1 MKLMMFV
8 KHVQSLLIETAAM
21 RMRELGFE
29 GMDLTVRSSGVVKPN
44 RVREELPK
52 VVGAIR
58 SHGLE
63 VPLITTD
70 VLRADDVAMATFE
83 TAASLDIREI
93 KLGYHKYGDFGTF
106 KQTLEQMRRDLD
118 GIEALAKRL
127 NLRADLHIHSGD
139 HMTAQAPIVWDLIRD
154 RDPGAI
160 GAYVD
165 PGHMF
170 TEGGRDAWRQGLDLL
185 GDRIALVAVKDVAWE
200 SDEDVVTATPASPRN
215 AQEATQASQLQNSS
229 APKKPRWRVRVVPL
243 RKGIVDWP
251 HVFTCLRKL
260 KFDGWISIHSEY
272 AGMNAEEVL
281 AQTADDLRYLRETVG
296 L

>member
-8 KHVQSLLIETAAM
+8 KHVQSLPIERAAM
-21 RMRELGFE
+21 RMCELGFE
-29 GMDLTVRSSGVVKPN
+29 GMDLTVRPSGVVKPD

-52 VVGAIR
+52 VVRAIR
-58 SHGLE
+58 SHGLQ

-70 VLRADDVAMATFE
+70 VLRADDVALATFE

-93 KLGYHKYGDFGTF
+93 KLGYHKYAAFGTF
-106 KQTLEQMRRDLD
+106 RQTLDQMRRDLD

-127 NLRADLHIHSGD
+127 NLRANLHIHSGD

-154 RDPGAI
+154 RDPKAI

-170 TEGGRDAWRQGLDLL
+170 TEGGRDGWRQGLDLL

-200 SDEDVVTATPASPRN
+200 PDDSRAVTPSPGTPGEGGGEGPAR
-215 AQEATQASQLQNSS
+215 
-229 APKKPRWRVRVVPL
+229 R
-243 RKGIVDWP
+243 D
-251 HVFTCLRKL
+251 
-260 KFDGWISIHSEY
+260 
-272 AGMNAEEVL
+272 
-281 AQTADDLRYLRETVG
+281 
-296 L
+296 

>member
-8 KHVQSLLIETAAM
+8 KHVQSLPIETAAM

-29 GMDLTVRSSGVVKPN
+29 GMDLTVRPSGVVKPDG
-44 RVREELPK
+44 VREELPK
-52 VVGAIR
+52 VVRAIR
-58 SHGLE
+58 SHGLQ

-70 VLRADDVAMATFE
+70 VLRADDVALATFE

-93 KLGYHKYGDFGTF
+93 KLGYHKYAAFGTF
-106 KQTLEQMRRDLD
+106 RQTLDQMRRDLD
-118 GIEALAKRL
+118 GIEALANGL
-127 NLRADLHIHSGD
+127 NLRANLHIHSGD
-139 HMTAQAPIVWDLIRD
+139 HMTAQAAIVWDLIRD
-154 RDPGAI
+154 RDPRAI

-170 TEGGRDAWRQGLDLL
+170 TEGGRDGWRQGLDLL

-200 SDEDVVTATPASPRN
+200 PMPDSP
-215 AQEATQASQLQNSS
+215 
-229 APKKPRWRVRVVPL
+229 KDKPRWRVRVVPL

-251 HVFTCLRKL
+251 QVFTCLSEL

-272 AGMNAEEVL
+272 ANMSAEEVL
-281 AQTADDLRYLRETVG
+281 IQTQDDLRYLRQTVR